1 MMTDV
6 KANLKKIQTLIAEY
20 ENKYQRKP
28 GSVQLLGASK
38 GQSVEKMRAAWQAGL
53 HRFGENY
60 LQEALEKI
68 AAFAQD
74 NDDQSLPPLEWH
86 FIGPLQS
93 NKTRKI
99 AENFAWVQS
108 VSNEKIA
115 KRLNDQRPQSL
126 PPLNICIEVNTS
138 NEPSKSGLRDKQ
150 EVISLAKY
158 CLALPRLRLRG
169 LMTIPAPQSDLAAQ
183 RETFHKIFELWQTLR
198 QEFPFD
204 TLSIGMSGDFEAAIA
219 EGGTLVR
226 IGTAIFGQR

>member
-1 MMTDV
+1 MTDV
-6 KANLKKIQTLIAEY
+6 KANLKKIQALIAEY
-20 ENKYQRKP
+20 EKKYERES
-28 GSVQLLGASK
+28 GSVHLLGASK
-38 GQSVEKMRAAWQAGL
+38 GQSIEKIRSAWQAGL
-53 HRFGENY
+53 YRFGENY

-68 AAFAQD
+68 EILAQD
-74 NDDQSLPPLEWH
+74 NADHSLPPLEWH

-115 KRLNDQRPQSL
+115 KRLNDQRPSSL
-126 PPLNICIEVNTS
+126 PPLNICIEVNVS
-138 NEPSKSGLRDKQ
+138 NESSKSGLRDKQ
-150 EVISLAKY
+150 EVIALAKF
-158 CLALPRLRLRG
+158 CLSLPRLRLRG
-169 LMTIPAPQSDLAAQ
+169 LMTIPAPQPDFASQ
-183 RETFHKIFELWQTLR
+183 RESFRKIFVLWQTLR

-204 TLSIGMSGDFEAAIA
+204 TLSIGMSDDFEAAIA